1 MAGGEAGPTGAAV
14 LGESD
19 YCSEPCHCR
28 DQALL
33 QSGATTLF
41 DGQCYQIPACLRH
54 RYSLGDAR

>member
-28 DQALL
+28 DQPLL
-33 QSGATTLF
+33 QSGAATLL
-41 DGQCYQIPACLRH
+41 DGQCYQIAARLRPP
-54 RYSLGDAR
+54 YLLGDAR